1 MGTGNC
7 VKYRLEMNEEQ
18 ARTVVAALDL
28 AMRIRLGQFGQI
40 VEQCME
46 WEPDKTDE
54 WCERREKAEAI
65 LLQARDIIM
74 PDLRDMHSLSRGY
87 GVYAKEGTER
97 LYNVLLA
104 VRSCL
109 AYHEHP
115 EGGYTVD
122 FREPM
127 TIYVMEEL
135 PKCEVVN
142 DGTGHKTSNTS
153 AD

>member
-1 MGTGNC
+1 
-7 VKYRLEMNEEQ
+7 MNEEQ
-18 ARTVVAALDL
+18 ARVTAAALNL
-28 AMRIRLGQFGQI
+28 AMRVRLGQFGEI

-74 PDLRDMHSLSRGY
+74 PDLRDMHSLAGGY

-109 AYHEHP
+109 AYHNKP

-122 FREPM
+122 FRKPM
-127 TIYVMEEL
+127 TIYVNEDL
-135 PKCEVVN
+135 PKCEVVAN
-142 DGTGHKTSNTS
+142 DNKNEIQG
-153 AD
+153 

>member
-1 MGTGNC
+1 MT
-7 VKYRLEMNEEQ
+7 KYRLEMTEEQ
-18 ARTVVAALDL
+18 ARGTVAALDL
-28 AMRIRLGQFGQI
+28 AMRIRLGQFGEI

-46 WEPDKTDE
+46 LEPDKTDE
-54 WCERREKAEAI
+54 WRERREKAEAI

-74 PDLRDMHSLSRGY
+74 PDLRDMHSLAGGY
-87 GVYAKEGTER
+87 GVYAKEETER

-115 EGGYTVD
+115 EGGDTVN

-127 TIYVMEEL
+127 AIYINEEM
-135 PKCEVVN
+135 PKCEVVE
-142 DGTGHKTSNTS
+142 DAT
-153 AD
+153 

>member
-1 MGTGNC
+1 

-54 WCERREKAEAI
+54 WCERREKADAI

-74 PDLRDMHSLSRGY
+74 PELRPMNSLAGGH

-104 VRSCL
+104 VRSCM
-109 AYHEHP
+109 AYHDHP
-115 EGGYTVD
+115 EGGYTTN

-127 TIYVMEEL
+127 TIHVNEEL
-135 PKCEVVN
+135 PKCEVVD
-142 DGTGHKTSNTS
+142 DGTGHKTSNKS